1 MSTTPSS
8 FGVLQKAIRTGLTKV
23 KAESMKPAQEEL
35 DLTGGEDHKY
45 FVVYVAGGKETRAA
59 CSQQLWK
66 KVLGPKAQPG
76 RKLPGYDNKVHHN
89 FYIITDPKTGNVVD
103 VDLLPENKYQR
114 GAVPEVQEELHT
126 MDILIN
132 PSSGQIEIA
141 VLPPKVLDTKIRS
154 IMDAID
160 KLDKIE
166 PGQEI
171 DGCEVIAVAGNRIQL
186 DIPQG

>member
-8 FGVLQKAIRTGLTKV
+8 FGLTKV